1 MVRWALGSH
10 RAWSRRQGRGIRKMP
25 HSSSSGAA
33 SYVPLNDIYIC
44 IHKRRRAYIFISIF
58 VPSPRII
65 FLLGVDKERRHRK
78 ERCICKGR
86 PSVKIGNHHQ
96 RVMQARGIRF
106 DFNRLFVEVC
116 LTTTRFPVGWT
127 QGRKETFEPFQSIK
141 RMNHGQQQSIHGR
154 PGLCVYCL
162 QDYFFLLLLS
172 LRWRFV
178 RAYCCRDMLSR
189 PTAGA
194 QQPGCEFQHI
204 FFIFFFFLIHV
215 STFCN
220 SMLIVGQPIHL
231 KYGFPIS
238 CSKVFLML

>member
-204 FFIFFFFLIHV
+204 FFLFFFFPPGPPPPSPDDL
-215 STFCN
+215 SQYQLGPSSPPGT
-220 SMLIVGQPIHL
+220 
-231 KYGFPIS
+231 
-238 CSKVFLML
+238 